1 MELKD
6 DQFDQVSLLVNR
18 SVSMHSLR
26 IELLDHMCC
35 HIEQQ
40 LDRGVPFEKALEE
53 ALLQLS
59 PEGLAAVEEKTLF
72 LLTFKKQLTM
82 KKFLY
87 STGFL
92 ASFLTLTAFVFR
104 TMKWPG
110 GSALMFMGS
119 LFLFIS
125 MIFILIIAKRNYA
138 IIPGT
143 ARLRSLSGAIG
154 GIIVAIGTMFKFFHL
169 PGANILFIIGAAIL
183 ISVFLPVLFLQL
195 YKNDISQSSEA
206 A

>member
-1 MELKD
+1 MELQD
-6 DQFDQVSLLVNR
+6 DQFDQVALLVNR

-59 PEGLAAVEEKTLF
+59 PEGLAVVEEKTIF
-72 LLTFKKQLTM
+72 LLTFKKELTM

-92 ASFLTLTAFVFR
+92 AAFFTLTGFVFR

-110 GSALMFMGS
+110 GSAMMFLGS
-119 LFLFIS
+119 LFLCIS
-125 MIFILIIAKRNYA
+125 MVFILIIAKRNYTS
-138 IIPGT
+138 IQGK

-154 GIIVAIGTMFKFFHL
+154 GIIAASGIMSKILHL

-195 YKNDISQSSEA
+195 YKSDIAQSSEA